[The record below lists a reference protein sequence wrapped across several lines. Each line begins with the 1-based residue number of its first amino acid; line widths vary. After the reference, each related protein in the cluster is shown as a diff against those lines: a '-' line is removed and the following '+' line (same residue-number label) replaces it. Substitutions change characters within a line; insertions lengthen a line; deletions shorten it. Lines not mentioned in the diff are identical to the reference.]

1 MYITLSDR
9 PTSARRTPDGKR
21 RRVAPLVVTLGIVS
35 LVTDISSESVA
46 AILPLYLT
54 ASLGLS
60 AVSYGF
66 IDALYQGVS
75 ALVRIGGG
83 WAADRGGHPKW
94 VALLGYGLSAI
105 ARFFLLFSTG
115 LAAISAVISA
125 DRIGKGIRTAPRDA
139 MISDATPA
147 DSLGYAF
154 GVHRA
159 LDTAGAA
166 IGPVIAFAVLWW
178 IPDGYL
184 TVMVIS
190 LGFAILGVALLGLVV
205 PDRPSVEPRP
215 ARSQLHWRDV
225 ATPGLMRLLVV
236 AGVLGL
242 LTVGDGFIYLALLDR
257 GGFAAH
263 WFPLLYV
270 GTNLA
275 YLSLAIPIGRLADRV
290 GRAKVLIWGHGA
302 LLASYA
308 VVAVSWNIAASTV
321 LALLLLGTFYAA
333 TDGVIA
339 ALAGRLVPSTVRASG
354 IASAQTVVALARMAS
369 SAGFGVLWFLFG
381 PQVALI
387 LVGTTLLLA
396 LPIALGA
403 VRYLDLETRAVG

>member
-9 PTSARRTPDGKR
+9 PKVSSTTGPGR
-21 RRVAPLVVTLGIVS
+21 RRVAPVVITLGLVS
-35 LVTDISSESVA
+35 LVTDISSESVS

-54 ASLGLS
+54 GVLGLS
-60 AVSYGF
+60 TISYGF

-94 VALLGYGLSAI
+94 VALLGYGLSAV

-190 LGFAILGVALLGLVV
+190 FGFAVLGVALLGLVV
-205 PDRPSVEPRP
+205 PDRPSPEPRP
-215 ARSQLHWRDV
+215 VRTKIRWRDV
-225 ATPGLMRLLVV
+225 TTPGLVRLLVV
-236 AGVLGL
+236 
-242 LTVGDGFIYLALLDR
+242 
-257 GGFAAH
+257 
-263 WFPLLYV
+263 
-270 GTNLA
+270 
-275 YLSLAIPIGRLADRV
+275 
-290 GRAKVLIWGHGA
+290 
-302 LLASYA
+302 
-308 VVAVSWNIAASTV
+308 
-321 LALLLLGTFYAA
+321 
-333 TDGVIA
+333 
-339 ALAGRLVPSTVRASG
+339 
-354 IASAQTVVALARMAS
+354 
-369 SAGFGVLWFLFG
+369 
-381 PQVALI
+381 
-387 LVGTTLLLA
+387 
-396 LPIALGA
+396 
-403 VRYLDLETRAVG
+403 